1 MERLPQN
8 HANAKVHRERD
19 LGALS
24 RLALLMCCGL
34 VLTGGFLVAARQHFA
49 AVQFGYQNEDL
60 RREHQRL
67 QAEQKRLLLEKE
79 EASSPLR
86 LEPAARE
93 IGMRPVQAGQVVD
106 KRRNKVTSKENKKTE
121 SHPAVVNHS
130 SASLRR

>member
-1 MERLPQN
+1 MKRIPEN
-8 HANAKVHRERD
+8 HANARVHRERD

-24 RLALLMCCGL
+24 RLALLMGCGL

-49 AVQFGYQNEDL
+49 AVQFGYQNEEL

-67 QAEQKRLLLEKE
+67 EADQKRLLLEKE
-79 EASSPLR
+79 KASSPSR

-93 IGMRPVQAGQVVD
+93 LGMQPIQAGQVLNKKED
-106 KRRNKVTSKENKKTE
+106 KVTNKENKKVE
-121 SHPAVVNHS
+121 SHSAIGNHP